1 MQRHRKDKTMKICN
15 AKVYRDGVFSA
26 GDIAIS
32 GERFV
37 AEAERNAKC
46 ENGLSDKAAEVSETT
61 ACGDM
66 IIDADGL
73 LAIPGLVDIHF
84 HGCVGYD
91 MCDGTEEAI
100 QAMADYQQ
108 SVGVLAICPAT
119 MTYPE
124 EKLTTIAEAAAAHKN
139 EKGADLVGLHM
150 EGPFI
155 SPNKVGAQNPA
166 YVQQPDGVMFLRLQE
181 KAKGLFRQCDL
192 APEEPGAME
201 CITAIKDV
209 VPSISLAHTT
219 TDYDTAMAAF
229 RAGANHLTHCY
240 NAMPGINHRNPG
252 PIIAAADAG
261 ADVELICD
269 NVHIHPAVV
278 RSTFK
283 LFGDDHVVLI
293 SDSMMACGLPDG
305 QYSLGGQAVTVKGRL
320 ATLTEHEGVIAGSA
334 SNLMDCM
341 RWAVQEMDVPLESAV
356 KAATHNPARC
366 IGIDADYGD
375 IAPGKYAN
383 VLLLDDEL
391 NLVHV
396 IQRGKMI
403 F

>member
-1 MQRHRKDKTMKICN
+1 MKINN
-15 AKVYRDGVFSA
+15 ARVYQNGNFIT
-26 GDIAIS
+26 GDIIID
-32 GERFV
+32 GERF
-37 AEAERNAKC
+37 RSIK
-46 ENGLSDKAAEVSETT
+46 EVNRAGKEEWLESEDWETV
-61 ACGDM
+61 M
-66 IIDADGL
+66 DATGL

-100 QAMADYQQ
+100 QAIADYQQ

-124 EKLTTIAEAAAAHKN
+124 DKLTTIAEAAAAHIN
-139 EKGADLVGLHM
+139 SKGADLVGIHM

-166 YVQQPDGVMFLRLQE
+166 YVQKPDVDMFMRLQE
-181 KAKGLFRQCDL
+181 KAGGLFRQCDI
-192 APEEPGAME
+192 APEEPGALE
-201 CITAIKDV
+201 FIHAIRES

-229 RAGANHLTHCY
+229 NAGANHLTHCY

-252 PIIAAADAG
+252 PIIAAVESGADA
-261 ADVELICD
+261 ELITD
-269 NVHIHPAVV
+269 NIHIHPAIV

-283 LFGDDHVVLI
+283 LFGDDHVILI

-320 ATLTEHEGVIAGSA
+320 AVLTEQEGTIAGSA

-341 RWAVQEMDVPLESAV
+341 RRAVKEMDIPLESAV
-356 KAATHNPARC
+356 KAATHNPARA
-366 IGIDADYGD
+366 IGIDKDYGD
-375 IAPGKYAN
+375 IAVGKYAN
-383 VLLLDDEL
+383 VLPLDKEL

-396 IQRGKMI
+396 IRRGVQI

>member
-1 MQRHRKDKTMKICN
+1 MKINN
-15 AKVYRDGVFSA
+15 ARVYQNGNFIT
-26 GDIAIS
+26 GDIIID
-32 GERFV
+32 GERF
-37 AEAERNAKC
+37 RSIK
-46 ENGLSDKAAEVSETT
+46 EVNRAGKEEWLESEDRETV
-61 ACGDM
+61 M
-66 IIDADGL
+66 DATGL

-100 QAMADYQQ
+100 QAIADYQQ

-124 EKLTTIAEAAAAHKN
+124 DKLTTIAEAAAAHIN
-139 EKGADLVGLHM
+139 SKGADLVGIHM

-166 YVQQPDGVMFLRLQE
+166 YVQKPDVDMFMRLQE
-181 KAKGLFRQCDL
+181 KAGGLFRQCDI
-192 APEEPGAME
+192 APEEPGALE
-201 CITAIKDV
+201 FIHAIRES

-229 RAGANHLTHCY
+229 NAGANHLTHCY

-252 PIIAAADAG
+252 PIIAAVESGADA
-261 ADVELICD
+261 ELITD
-269 NVHIHPAVV
+269 NIHIHPAIV

-283 LFGDDHVVLI
+283 LFGDDHVILI

-320 ATLTEHEGVIAGSA
+320 AVLTEQEGTIAGSA

-341 RWAVQEMDVPLESAV
+341 RRAVKEMDIPLESAV
-356 KAATHNPARC
+356 KAATHNPARA
-366 IGIDADYGD
+366 IGIDKDYGD
-375 IAPGKYAN
+375 IAVGKYAN
-383 VLLLDDEL
+383 VLLLDEEL

-396 IQRGKMI
+396 IRRGVQI

>member
-1 MQRHRKDKTMKICN
+1 MKINN
-15 AKVYRDGVFSA
+15 ARVYQNGNFIT
-26 GDIAIS
+26 GDIIID
-32 GERFV
+32 GERFRSIKEV
-37 AEAERNAKC
+37 NRA
-46 ENGLSDKAAEVSETT
+46 DKEEWLESEDRETV
-61 ACGDM
+61 M
-66 IIDADGL
+66 DATGL

-100 QAMADYQQ
+100 QAIADYQQ

-124 EKLTTIAEAAAAHKN
+124 DKLTTIAEAAAAHIN
-139 EKGADLVGLHM
+139 SKGADLVGIHM

-166 YVQQPDGVMFLRLQE
+166 YVQKPDVDMFMRLQE
-181 KAKGLFRQCDL
+181 KAGGLFRQCDI
-192 APEEPGAME
+192 APEEPGALE
-201 CITAIKDV
+201 FIHAIRES

-229 RAGANHLTHCY
+229 NAGANHLTHCY

-252 PIIAAADAG
+252 PIIAAVESGADA
-261 ADVELICD
+261 ELITD
-269 NVHIHPAVV
+269 NIHIHPAIV

-283 LFGDDHVVLI
+283 LFGDDHVILI

-320 ATLTEHEGVIAGSA
+320 AVLTEQEGTIAGSA

-341 RWAVQEMDVPLESAV
+341 RRAVKEMDIPLESAV
-356 KAATHNPARC
+356 KAATHNPARA
-366 IGIDADYGD
+366 IGIDKDYGD
-375 IAPGKYAN
+375 IAVGKYAN
-383 VLLLDDEL
+383 VLLLDEEL

-396 IQRGKMI
+396 IRRGVQI